1 MKLTLPLLLSAFALA
16 AGCSSDTGSDRF
28 TDAVTA
34 AGMATLIDEVTG
46 LEWVN
51 DEDACNPL
59 GSPTEDTPMRARDF
73 CDELV
78 FAGHDD
84 WRMPSMAEASAL
96 ITDAIA
102 DDFDLTYQNPGCP
115 AVVAMGGTYV
125 MTHNGSMPGA
135 VTTMPPSV
143 GIRCVR

>member
-1 MKLTLPLLLSAFALA
+1 MTRTRLMLA
-16 AGCSSDTGSDRF
+16 ALILGGCSSDTGSVRF

-34 AGMATLIDEVTG
+34 AGMATLIDEVSG
-46 LEWVN
+46 LEWIN

-59 GSPTEDTPMRARDF
+59 GSPSEDTPMRARDF
-73 CDELV
+73 CDGLV

-84 WRMPSMAEASAL
+84 WRMPSVEEASAL
-96 ITDAIA
+96 ITDAI
-102 DDFDLTYQNPGCP
+102 DDGFELTYQNPGCP
-115 AVVAMGGTYV
+115 AVVAMGGAYI

-135 VTTMPPSV
+135 MTTMPPSV